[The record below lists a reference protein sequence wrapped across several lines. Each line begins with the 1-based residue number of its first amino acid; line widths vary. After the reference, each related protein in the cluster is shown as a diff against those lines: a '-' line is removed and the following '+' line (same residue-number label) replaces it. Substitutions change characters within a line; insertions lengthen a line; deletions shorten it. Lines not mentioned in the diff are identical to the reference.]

1 MIDHVILTVAE
12 FARSVEFYTAVL
24 KPLGVTDVIDYP
36 GRVDHPHLKG
46 FGANGQL
53 FFWLKEG
60 EARPDAVHV
69 GFVAPSQAKVK
80 EFFEAAVAAGGSIKT
95 VPGPQHQYFADYF
108 AAWVIDPDGHD
119 IEIVNKTGQ
128 AE

>member
-1 MIDHVILTVAE
+1 MIDHVILTVAD
-12 FARSVEFYTAVL
+12 FARSVEFYSAVL
-24 KPLGVTDVIDYP
+24 KPLGVTDVVDYP
-36 GRVDHPHLKG
+36 GREDHPHLKG

-60 EARPDAVHV
+60 EPRPDAVHV
-69 GFVAPSQAKVK
+69 GFVAQSQAEVQL
-80 EFFEAAVAAGGSIKT
+80 FFDAAVGAGGSVKT

-119 IEIVNKTGQ
+119 IEIVNKTGNV
-128 AE
+128 E